1 MTVSKERSLAG
12 LSDSHELNAAG
23 VYSPVVTLD
32 YTTRV
37 QTVGLG
43 HCALATRHVGTK
55 GTADSIARLPTDYT
69 SQSEAL
75 RVVFQQQ
82 ILIYIL

>member
-1 MTVSKERSLAG
+1 MTVSKERSLTG

-55 GTADSIARLPTDYT
+55 GTADSIARLPLPITPV
-69 SQSEAL
+69 SQELYELSSNNK
-75 RVVFQQQ
+75 
-82 ILIYIL
+82 Y